1 MYNNIEIEIAKSWYV
16 LAQISIILA
25 GFMFASAGIYYN
37 NSISL
42 FSDQVDIVKDTVD
55 FVNFV
60 STNQELINNNS
71 NPELKGILNISQD
84 YYVDTSNIYK
94 DLTLSQ
100 LSAYGRFNQ
109 LGVFFVIMSVLF
121 WGIGKIKLGKIK
133 F

>member
-42 FSDQVDIVKDTVD
+42 VSDQVDIVKDTVD

-71 NPELKGILNISQD
+71 NPELKGILNIS
-84 YYVDTSNIYK
+84 
-94 DLTLSQ
+94 
-100 LSAYGRFNQ
+100 
-109 LGVFFVIMSVLF
+109 
-121 WGIGKIKLGKIK
+121 
-133 F
+133 